1 MKRRDTGHWMWAEA
15 VHLLE
20 EADRLQRQCFQLAAQ
35 AGNPDGNRRSIS
47 TRATA
52 VLIEMALPGVSPERL
67 QVELDGEQLIVQAE
81 RRLPHRRHGATIRRL
96 EIPYGLFERRLA
108 ATRFLGDDRAGPRA
122 RLPPVVADPALSSPK
137 ARI

>member
-35 AGNPDGNRRSIS
+35 AGQPRWEPPVDIYEGDGEL
-47 TRATA
+47 
-52 VLIEMALPGVSPERL
+52 LIEMALPGVPPERL

-108 ATRFLGDDRAGPRA
+108 
-122 RLPPVVADPALSSPK
+122 LPPGSWAMTVQDFAHGCL
-137 ARI
+137 RLLLTRR